1 MGYINPE
8 WLNSDEHARALKAAD
23 KYDQYTDAVDRQI
36 IIDCLDVGILQTE
49 IPVDILTG
57 FTTSLHLRQ
66 LGVSY
71 AMYALFSGHWGV
83 RDTSSDIYRDK
94 AERYY
99 REYRDLRGRLTA
111 TKIKGAQE
119 CIVMSEARAQVSTV
133 PIW

>member
-8 WLNSDEHARALKAAD
+8 WLNADEHARALKVAD
-23 KYDQYTDAVDRQI
+23 RYNQYSDTVDRQI

-49 IPVDILTG
+49 IPVDIDG
-57 FTTSLHLRQ
+57 YTTSLHLRQ
-66 LGVSY
+66 LGVNFALYS
-71 AMYALFSGHWGV
+71 LFSGHWGV
-83 RDTSSDIYRDK
+83 RDTTSDIYRDK

-99 REYRDLRGRLTA
+99 REYRDLRSRLTA

-119 CIVMSEARAQVSTV
+119 CIVQRDARAQVSTV